1 MKKKFRVYAAAF
13 ILLLMVLT
21 TVSVSSVSA
30 SGNSL
35 PAPEGTPPPPEPQP
49 DPGTP
54 EPNGGDNDGGGER
67 KSIIQQIFNIVFDYR
82 TMKDAII
89 LTINGMFED
98 AVGDIST
105 TGSPLYEVGSEISE
119 IAFQTE
125 KLKEIRLSTW
135 LGLRKVAFALL
146 PMVAALTIW
155 ASMKDGLYSVTGYA
169 NTLESVTEFVV
180 SIAVALASYWLMEQ
194 TISLVKTLTL
204 AIAGAFD
211 INITGSV
218 FVGSLLKTAS
228 FSTLSPLMS
237 MVFSIFAFV
246 FLVVFMVS
254 VELAFLAREVVLILA
269 VGMAPL
275 MIILGSV
282 RPLGWLRA
290 LWSKAFIVFLLILP
304 VNVLILGIA
313 VKLHLS
319 AMDLSS
325 GILST
330 TLQLLILAGTISILI
345 ALNTTLGK
353 LVYGAAIEV
362 AKQVGSTLMS
372 LGTMAAG
379 LAVGVGALGT
389 GGLAAAGGAMGGT
402 QTLAP
407 AAGGGGSGGAI
418 SGSIAGG
425 ADITSTSKLTSAIGG
440 VLSSSGNSAVRNLGR
455 GMQAGNAIRDHRL
468 ANQEPPSSAPLDI
481 ANNGMPGY
489 EAGIADVMD
498 QFEGNP
504 NVVAAIGPDEQTL
517 TANTRLGA
525 DTAVANLRA
534 MESAG
539 LSARD
544 GLQETN
550 YLHAGRSNVE
560 MAGREFIRA
569 EAGSFALGNYS
580 RYQPNEITSQVPR
593 SSSLHPRDFAVGH
606 RIVQAEQK
614 HHGSSFRNITP
625 DMMGSVA
632 QAVQARRLS
641 GMTSNLDIID
651 SAAQTNLQDWID
663 DSLGLL

>member
-1 MKKKFRVYAAAF
+1 MKTKYWIFAAAL
-13 ILLLMVLT
+13 IIMLVVLT
-21 TVSVSSVSA
+21 TLSVSTVSA

-35 PAPEGTPPPPEPQP
+35 PGPEGTPPPPSPPP

-54 EPNGGDNDGGGER
+54 EPPNGDDDGGGER
-67 KSIIQQIFNIVFDYR
+67 KSIIKQIFTIIFDYR

-89 LTINGMFED
+89 STINGMFED

-105 TGSPLYEVGSEISE
+105 TGSPLYDVGGEISE
-119 IAFQTE
+119 IVFQTE
-125 KLKEIRLSTW
+125 KLKELRLSTW

-146 PMVAALTIW
+146 PLVAAMTIW

-169 NTLESVTEFVV
+169 NTLEAVTEFVV
-180 SIAVALASYWLMEQ
+180 SIAIALASYWLMEQ
-194 TISLVKTLTL
+194 LISLTKSLTL
-204 AIAGAFD
+204 AVAGAFE

-218 FVGSLLKTAS
+218 FVGSLLKSAS
-228 FSTLSPLMS
+228 FGALNPLMS
-237 MVFSIFAFV
+237 MILSIFAFV
-246 FLVVFMVS
+246 FLVVFMFS
-254 VELAFLAREVVLILA
+254 VELAFLAREVVLIIT

-304 VNVLILGIA
+304 VNVLLLGIA

-330 TLQLLILAGTISILI
+330 VLQMLILAGTISILI

-379 LAVGVGALGT
+379 LAVGAGALGA
-389 GGLAAAGGAMGGT
+389 GGLAAAGGSTGG
-402 QTLAP
+402 LAP
-407 AAGGGGSGGAI
+407 AAGGGGSGGVI
-418 SGSIAGG
+418 SGSLASGTNV
-425 ADITSTSKLTSAIGG
+425 TSTSKLTSTIGG
-440 VLSSSGNSAVRNLGR
+440 VLSSSRNSAVRNLGR
-455 GMQAGNAIRDHRL
+455 GMRAGNAIRDHKL
-468 ANQEPPSSAPLDI
+468 ANQAPPSSAPLDI

-489 EAGIADVMD
+489 EAGIGDVMD
-498 QFEGNP
+498 QFQGNP
-504 NVVAAIGPDEQTL
+504 NAVAAIGTDEQTL

-534 MESAG
+534 MESSG

-550 YLHAGRSNVE
+550 YLHAGRTNIE

-569 EAGSFALGNYS
+569 EAGSFALEDYS
-580 RYQPNEITSQVPR
+580 RYQPNEISAQVPR
-593 SSSLHPRDFAVGH
+593 TGDLHPRDFAVGH

-614 HHGSSFRNITP
+614 HHGSTFRNITP
-625 DMMGSVA
+625 KMMGSVA
-632 QAVQARRLS
+632 RAVQARRLS
-641 GMTSNLDIID
+641 GMTSNLEIID
-651 SAAQTNLQDWID
+651 SASKSDLQDWID
-663 DSLGLL
+663 DSIGLL

>member
-1 MKKKFRVYAAAF
+1 MKTKYWIYAAALI
-13 ILLLMVLT
+13 ILLVILT
-21 TVSVSSVSA
+21 THSVSSVSA
-30 SGNSL
+30 SGNGL
-35 PAPEGTPPPPEPQP
+35 PAPGGTPPPPSPPP

-54 EPNGGDNDGGGER
+54 EPSGSDDDGGGEK
-67 KSIIQQIFNIVFDYR
+67 KSIIHQIFNIIFDYR

-89 LTINGMFED
+89 STINGLFEE

-105 TGSPLYEVGSEISE
+105 TGSPLYDVGSEISE
-119 IAFQTE
+119 IVFQTD
-125 KLKEIRLSTW
+125 KLKELRLSTW

-146 PMVAALTIW
+146 PLVAAMTIW

-169 NTLESVTEFVV
+169 NTLEAVTEFIV

-194 TISLVKTLTL
+194 TISLTKSLTL
-204 AIAGAFD
+204 AIAGAFE

-218 FVGSLLKTAS
+218 FVGSLLKSAS
-228 FSTLSPLMS
+228 FGTLNPVMS
-237 MVFSIFAFV
+237 MIFSIFAFV
-246 FLVVFMVS
+246 FLVVFMIS
-254 VELAFLAREVVLILA
+254 VELAFLAREVVLIIA

-290 LWSKAFIVFLLILP
+290 LWSKAYIVFLLILP
-304 VNVLILGIA
+304 VNVLLLGVA
-313 VKLHLS
+313 VKLHIS

-330 TLQLLILAGTISILI
+330 ILQLLILAGTISILI

-379 LAVGVGALGT
+379 LAIGAGALGA
-389 GGLAAAGGAMGGT
+389 GGLAAAGGSMGG
-402 QTLAP
+402 LAP
-407 AAGGGGSGGAI
+407 AASGGGSGGAI
-418 SGSIAGG
+418 SGSIASG
-425 ADITSTSKLTSAIGG
+425 ANVTSTSKLTSTIGG
-440 VLSSSGNSAVRNLGR
+440 ALSSSGNSAVRNLGR
-455 GMQAGNAIRDHRL
+455 GMRAGNAIRDHRL
-468 ANQEPPSSAPLDI
+468 ANQAPPSSAPLDI

-489 EAGIADVMD
+489 EAGVGDVMD
-498 QFEGNP
+498 QFENNP
-504 NVVAAIGPDEQTL
+504 NAAAAIGSDQATL
-517 TANTRLGA
+517 TENTRLGA

-534 MESAG
+534 MESSG

-544 GLQETN
+544 GLSEAN

-580 RYQPNEITSQVPR
+580 RYQPNEIIAQAPPT
-593 SSSLHPRDFAVGH
+593 SSLHPRDFVVGH
-606 RIVQAEQK
+606 RIVQAEQRN
-614 HHGSSFRNITP
+614 HGSSFRNITP
-625 DMMGSVA
+625 DKMESVA
-632 QAVQARRLS
+632 RAVHARRLS
-641 GMTSNLDIID
+641 GMNSNLDIID
-651 SAAQTNLQDWID
+651 SAAQSNLQDWIN

>member
-1 MKKKFRVYAAAF
+1 MLV
-13 ILLLMVLT
+13 VLT
-21 TVSVSSVSA
+21 TLSVSTVSA

-35 PAPEGTPPPPEPQP
+35 PGPEGTPPPPSPPP

-54 EPNGGDNDGGGER
+54 EPPNGDDDGGGER
-67 KSIIQQIFNIVFDYR
+67 KSIIKQIFTIIFDYR

-89 LTINGMFED
+89 STINGMFED

-105 TGSPLYEVGSEISE
+105 TGSPLYDVGSEISE
-119 IAFQTE
+119 IVFQTE
-125 KLKEIRLSTW
+125 KLKELRLSTW

-146 PMVAALTIW
+146 PLVAAMTIW

-169 NTLESVTEFVV
+169 NTLEAVTELVV
-180 SIAVALASYWLMEQ
+180 SIAIALASYWLMEQ
-194 TISLVKTLTL
+194 LISLTKSLTL
-204 AIAGAFD
+204 AVAGAFE

-218 FVGSLLKTAS
+218 FVGSLLKSAT
-228 FSTLSPLMS
+228 FSTLNPLMS

-246 FLVVFMVS
+246 FLVVFMFS
-254 VELAFLAREVVLILA
+254 VELAFLSREVVLIIT
-269 VGMAPL
+269 VGIAPL

-304 VNVLILGIA
+304 VNVMLLGIA

-330 TLQLLILAGTISILI
+330 VLQLLILAGTISILV

-379 LAVGVGALGT
+379 LAVGAGALGA
-389 GGLAAAGGAMGGT
+389 GGLAAAGGSAGG
-402 QTLAP
+402 LAP
-407 AAGGGGSGGAI
+407 SAGGGSGGAI
-418 SGSIAGG
+418 SGSLASG
-425 ADITSTSKLTSAIGG
+425 ANVTSTSKLTSTIGG
-440 VLSSSGNSAVRNLGR
+440 VLSGSQNSAVRNLGR
-455 GMQAGNAIRDHRL
+455 GVRAGNAIRDHRL
-468 ANQEPPSSAPLDI
+468 ANQSPPSSALLDI

-489 EAGIADVMD
+489 EAGIGDVMD
-498 QFEGNP
+498 QFQGNP
-504 NVVAAIGPDEQTL
+504 NAVAAIGPDEQTL
-517 TANTRLGA
+517 TVNTRLGA

-550 YLHAGRSNVE
+550 YLHAGRSNIE
-560 MAGREFIRA
+560 LAGREFIRA
-569 EAGSFALGNYS
+569 EAGSFALGDYS
-580 RYQPNEITSQVPR
+580 RYQPNEITAQVPR
-593 SSSLHPRDFAVGH
+593 SANLHPRDFAVGH

-614 HHGSSFRNITP
+614 HHGSTFRNITP

-632 QAVQARRLS
+632 RAVQARRLS
-641 GMTSNLDIID
+641 GTTSNLDIID
-651 SAAQTNLQDWID
+651 SAAQSDLQDWID
-663 DSLGLL
+663 DSIGLL

>member
-1 MKKKFRVYAAAF
+1 MKKKYWIYTAALI
-13 ILLLMVLT
+13 ILLVVLT
-21 TVSVSSVSA
+21 TLSVSSVSA
-30 SGNSL
+30 SGNAL
-35 PAPEGTPPPPEPQP
+35 PAPQGTPPPPSPPP

-54 EPNGGDNDGGGER
+54 EPSEGDDDGGGER
-67 KSIIQQIFNIVFDYR
+67 KSIIKQIFTIIFDYR

-89 LTINGMFED
+89 STINGMFED

-105 TGSPLYEVGSEISE
+105 TGSPLYDVGREISE
-119 IAFQTE
+119 IVFQTE
-125 KLKEIRLSTW
+125 KLKELRLSTW

-146 PMVAALTIW
+146 PLVAAMTIW

-169 NTLESVTEFVV
+169 NTLEAVTEFVV
-180 SIAVALASYWLMEQ
+180 SIAIALASYWIMEQ
-194 TISLVKTLTL
+194 TISLAKSLTL
-204 AIAGAFD
+204 AIAGAFE

-218 FVGSLLKTAS
+218 FVGSLLKSVS
-228 FSTLSPLMS
+228 FGTLNPVMS
-237 MVFSIFAFV
+237 MIFSIFAFV
-246 FLVVFMVS
+246 FLVVFMIS
-254 VELAFLAREVVLILA
+254 VELAFLAREVVLIIT

-275 MIILGSV
+275 MILLGSV

-304 VNVLILGIA
+304 VNVLLLGIA
-313 VKLHLS
+313 VKLHIS

-330 TLQLLILAGTISILI
+330 ILQILILAGTISILI

-379 LAVGVGALGT
+379 LAVGAGALGA
-389 GGLAAAGGAMGGT
+389 GGLAAAGGSAGG
-402 QTLAP
+402 LAP
-407 AAGGGGSGGAI
+407 VAGGSGSGGAI
-418 SGSIAGG
+418 SGSITSG
-425 ADITSTSKLTSAIGG
+425 ANVTSTSKLTSTIGG
-440 VLSSSGNSAVRNLGR
+440 VLSGSRNSTVRNLGR
-455 GMQAGNAIRDHRL
+455 GMRAGNAIRDHKL
-468 ANQEPPSSAPLDI
+468 ENQAPPSSAPLDI

-489 EAGIADVMD
+489 EAGIGDVMD
-498 QFEGNP
+498 QFQGNP
-504 NVVAAIGPDEQTL
+504 NAVAAIGPDEQTL
-517 TANTRLGA
+517 TSNTRLGA

-550 YLHAGRSNVE
+550 YLHGGRTNIE

-569 EAGSFALGNYS
+569 EAGSFALGDYS
-580 RYQPNEITSQVPR
+580 RYQPNEITAQVPNTGD
-593 SSSLHPRDFAVGH
+593 LHPRDFAVGH

-614 HHGSSFRNITP
+614 HHGSTFRNVSP

-632 QAVQARRLS
+632 RAVQTRRLS

-651 SAAQTNLQDWID
+651 SAAQSNLQDWID

>member
-1 MKKKFRVYAAAF
+1 MLV
-13 ILLLMVLT
+13 VLT
-21 TVSVSSVSA
+21 TLSVSTVSA

-35 PAPEGTPPPPEPQP
+35 PGPEGTPPPPSPPP

-54 EPNGGDNDGGGER
+54 EPPNGDDDGGGER
-67 KSIIQQIFNIVFDYR
+67 KSIIKQIFTIIFDYR

-89 LTINGMFED
+89 STINGMFED

-105 TGSPLYEVGSEISE
+105 TGSPLYDVGSEISE
-119 IAFQTE
+119 IVFQTE
-125 KLKEIRLSTW
+125 KLKELRLSTW

-146 PMVAALTIW
+146 PLVAAMTIW

-169 NTLESVTEFVV
+169 NTLEAVTEFVV
-180 SIAVALASYWLMEQ
+180 SIAIALASYWLMEQ
-194 TISLVKTLTL
+194 LISLTKSLTL
-204 AIAGAFD
+204 AVAGAFE

-218 FVGSLLKTAS
+218 FVGSLLKSAS
-228 FSTLSPLMS
+228 FGALNPLMS
-237 MVFSIFAFV
+237 MILSIFAFV
-246 FLVVFMVS
+246 FLVVFMFS
-254 VELAFLAREVVLILA
+254 VELAFLAREVVLIIT

-304 VNVLILGIA
+304 VNVLLLGIA

-330 TLQLLILAGTISILI
+330 VLQMLILAGTISILI

-379 LAVGVGALGT
+379 LAVGAGALGA
-389 GGLAAAGGAMGGT
+389 GGLAAAGGSTGG
-402 QTLAP
+402 LAP
-407 AAGGGGSGGAI
+407 AAGGGGSGGVI
-418 SGSIAGG
+418 SGSLASGTNV
-425 ADITSTSKLTSAIGG
+425 TSTSKLTSTIGG
-440 VLSSSGNSAVRNLGR
+440 VLSSSRNSAVRNLGR
-455 GMQAGNAIRDHRL
+455 GVRAGNAIRDHRL
-468 ANQEPPSSAPLDI
+468 ANQSPPSSALLDI

-489 EAGIADVMD
+489 EAGIGDVMD
-498 QFEGNP
+498 QFQGNP
-504 NVVAAIGPDEQTL
+504 NAVAAIGTDEQTL

-534 MESAG
+534 MESSG

-550 YLHAGRSNVE
+550 YLHAGRTNIE

-569 EAGSFALGNYS
+569 EAGSFALEDYS
-580 RYQPNEITSQVPR
+580 RYQPNEISAQVPR
-593 SSSLHPRDFAVGH
+593 TGDLHPRDFAVGH

-614 HHGSSFRNITP
+614 HHGSTFRNITP
-625 DMMGSVA
+625 KMMGSVA
-632 QAVQARRLS
+632 RAVQARRLS

-651 SAAQTNLQDWID
+651 TAAQSDLQDWID
-663 DSLGLL
+663 DSIGLL

>member
-1 MKKKFRVYAAAF
+1 MKTKYRILAAAF

-21 TVSVSSVSA
+21 TLSASSVSA
-30 SGNSL
+30 AGNGH
-35 PAPEGTPPPPEPQP
+35 PAAEGTPPPPSPPP

-54 EPNGGDNDGGGER
+54 EPSVGDNDEGGER
-67 KSIIQQIFNIVFDYR
+67 KSIIGQIFNIVFDYR

-89 LTINGMFED
+89 STINGMFED

-105 TGSPLYEVGSEISE
+105 TGSPLYDVGSEISE
-119 IAFQTE
+119 IVFQTE
-125 KLKEIRLSTW
+125 KLKELRLSTW
-135 LGLRKVAFALL
+135 VGLRKVAFALL
-146 PMVAALTIW
+146 PLVAAMTIW

-169 NTLESVTEFVV
+169 NTLEAVTEFIV
-180 SIAVALASYWLMEQ
+180 SIAIALASYWIMEQ
-194 TISLVKTLTL
+194 LISLTKSLTL
-204 AIAGAFD
+204 AIAGAFE

-218 FVGSLLKTAS
+218 FVGSLLKSAS

-237 MVFSIFAFV
+237 MIFSIFAFV
-246 FLVVFMVS
+246 FLVVFMIS
-254 VELAFLAREVVLILA
+254 VELAFLAREVVLIIT

-275 MIILGSV
+275 MIVLGSV

-290 LWSKAFIVFLLILP
+290 LWSKSFVVFLLILP
-304 VNVLILGIA
+304 LNVLLLGIA
-313 VKLHLS
+313 VKLHIS
-319 AMDLSS
+319 AVDLSS

-330 TLQLLILAGTISILI
+330 VLQLLILAGTISILI

-362 AKQVGSTLMS
+362 AKQVGSTLLS

-379 LAVGVGALGT
+379 LAVGAGALGA
-389 GGLAAAGGAMGGT
+389 GGLAAAGGSMGGS
-402 QTLAP
+402 QPLMP
-407 AAGGGGSGGAI
+407 VSGGGGS
-418 SGSIAGG
+418 GG
-425 ADITSTSKLTSAIGG
+425 ADITSTSRLTSTIGG

-455 GMQAGNAIRDHRL
+455 GLRSGNAIRDHRL
-468 ANQEPPSSAPLDI
+468 ANQVPPSSAPLDI

-498 QFEGNP
+498 QFENNP
-504 NVVAAIGPDEQTL
+504 NAVAAIGSDEQIL
-517 TANTRLGA
+517 TENTRLGA

-544 GLQETN
+544 GLRETS
-550 YLHAGRSNVE
+550 YLHAGRTNIE

-569 EAGSFALGNYS
+569 EAGSFALGDSS
-580 RYQPNEITSQVPR
+580 RYQPNEITAQVPPTGN
-593 SSSLHPRDFAVGH
+593 LHPRDFAVGH

-625 DMMGSVA
+625 DKMESVA
-632 QAVQARRLS
+632 RAVHARRLS
-641 GMTSNLDIID
+641 GMSSNLDIID
-651 SAAQTNLQDWID
+651 SAAKNNLQDWIN
-663 DSLGLL
+663 DSLGLS